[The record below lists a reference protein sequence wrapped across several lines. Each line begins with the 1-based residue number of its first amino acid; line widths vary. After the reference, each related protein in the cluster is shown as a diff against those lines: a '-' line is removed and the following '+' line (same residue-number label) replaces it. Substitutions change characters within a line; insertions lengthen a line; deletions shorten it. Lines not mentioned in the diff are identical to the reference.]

1 MGLGVGIVLLVIG
14 LVLLTGAVDL
24 PSAVTDVV
32 DTGVV
37 GWICVVVGVLG
48 LVLFVT
54 TGRRRS
60 RVEQRHDV

>member
-1 MGLGVGIVLLVIG
+1 
-14 LVLLTGAVDL
+14 
-24 PSAVTDVV
+24 VV
-32 DTGVV
+32 DVDVV
-37 GWICVVVGVLG
+37 GWICVAVGVLG

>member
-1 MGLGVGIVLLVIG
+1 MGLGAGIVLLVIG
-14 LVLLTGAVDL
+14 LVIVTGAVDL
-24 PSAVTDVV
+24 PSSIGGVV
-32 DTGVV
+32 DVDVV
-37 GWICVVVGVLG
+37 GWICVAVGALG